1 LVRPR
6 TTRHWSDWLG
16 TAAFTAMAVALWR
29 RSPEFGVLLLPGLV
43 QELLI
48 AASFLLRGPVRFAT
62 PTWTS
67 RAVAYLNSFLVMV
80 FILVTAKIQP
90 EWLRPTPDPSLR
102 FAGAILWLAAA
113 VLCLWPL
120 WYLRHSFSLEPQA
133 RDLVTSGPYRLARHP
148 IYTVYL
154 LINAGILLRHLTIPF
169 ALVLALWVILLLIR
183 VRYEERVLTAA
194 FPEYTEYRRRV
205 RAFGVIG

>member
-1 LVRPR
+1 MKPL

-16 TAAFTAMAVALWR
+16 TAAFTAMAVGLWR
-29 RSPEFGVLLLPGLV
+29 QSPEFGVLLLPGLV

-48 AASFLLRGPVRFAT
+48 AASFLVRGRARSSAPS
-62 PTWTS
+62 WTS
-67 RAVAYLNSFLVMV
+67 RVVAYLNSFLVMV
-80 FILVTAKIQP
+80 FILVAGRLQP
-90 EWLRPTPDPSLR
+90 EWLRPTPNEALR

-120 WYLRHSFSLEPQA
+120 WYLRRSFSLEPEA

-154 LINAGILLRHLTIPF
+154 LINLGILLRHLTVPLT
-169 ALVLALWVILLLIR
+169 LVMAAWVVLLVVR
-183 VRYEERVLTAA
+183 VRYEEGVLTAA

>member
-1 LVRPR
+1 MKPL
-6 TTRHWSDWLG
+6 TTRHWSDWVG
-16 TAAFTAMAVALWR
+16 TAAFTAMAVGLWR
-29 RSPEFGVLLLPGLV
+29 QSPEFGVLLLPGLV

-48 AASFLLRGPVRFAT
+48 AASFLVRGRARSSAPS
-62 PTWTS
+62 WTS
-67 RAVAYLNSFLVMV
+67 RVVAYLNSFLVMV
-80 FILVTAKIQP
+80 FILVAGRLQP
-90 EWLRPTPDPSLR
+90 EWLRPTPNEALR

-120 WYLRHSFSLEPQA
+120 WYLRRSFSLEPEA

-154 LINAGILLRHLTIPF
+154 LINLGILLRHLTVPLT
-169 ALVLALWVILLLIR
+169 LVMAAWVVLLVVR
-183 VRYEERVLTAA
+183 VRYEEGVLTAA